1 MLQFVILRLV
11 RGLISLWLVVTVVF
25 FGLRLSGDPVTL
37 MLGEDAR
44 PEAVEALR
52 EKLGLNDPL
61 PVQYARYAQT
71 ISRGDFGDS
80 LRERRPA
87 TVVVFERIPATVQ
100 LAAASLSVTLV
111 IGVTIGVVAALKR
124 NSPIDR
130 SVMALSFFGQ
140 AAPAFFV
147 GIILILILSLWLGLL
162 PSSGRGSW
170 QHLVM
175 PVVTL
180 SAHSIA
186 VLARLTRSSVLEV
199 LHDDYV
205 RTARSKGL
213 RYHQVVTHHVLRN
226 AAIPVITLIGLLVG
240 GAVAGAVIVETV
252 FAWPG
257 MGRLAANAVFRRDYP
272 VIQLIVLIIA
282 TTVVF
287 ANFLV
292 DILYGVLDPRIRQ

>member
-1 MLQFVILRLV
+1 MLRFVILRLV
-11 RGLISLWLVVTVVF
+11 RGLITLWLVVTVVF

-100 LAAASLSVTLV
+100 LAAASLLVTLV

-130 SVMALSFFGQ
+130 SVMALSFVGQ

-147 GIILILILSLWLGLL
+147 GIILILMLSLWLGLL

-170 QHLVM
+170 QHFVM

-199 LHDDYV
+199 LHNDYV

-213 RYHQVVTHHVLRN
+213 RYHQVVTGHVLRN